1 MFNAIRSIIIFAC
14 IIAILLVW
22 LFHGKKQIR
31 SIIIAYAVLATLS
44 WLTIIFPPESL
55 LVGFSSEY
63 AAYSYISGTNSAN
76 SITQISG
83 ESSVL
88 IIESNVNGAI
98 TPHLLINKKQKW
110 YITSDVLYSFCH
122 ADDYWDDE
130 YSVYYLSHP
139 LIDETYWMVCDTS
152 DCANIYETV
161 TAFGEHD
168 SGTSLEY
175 VDSIGKKTYWFFH
188 TDDGYLP
195 LYVNGLFAN
204 DYCYTKDFRRE
215 T

>member
-22 LFHGKKQIR
+22 LFRCKKQIR

-55 LVGFSSEY
+55 LVGFGSEY

-204 DYCYTKDFRRE
+204 DYCYIKDFRRE

>member
-1 MFNAIRSIIIFAC
+1 MAFS
-14 IIAILLVW
+14 W
-22 LFHGKKQIR
+22 QKQIR

-98 TPHLLINKKQKW
+98 TPHLLINKK
-110 YITSDVLYSFCH
+110 
-122 ADDYWDDE
+122 
-130 YSVYYLSHP
+130 
-139 LIDETYWMVCDTS
+139 
-152 DCANIYETV
+152 
-161 TAFGEHD
+161 
-168 SGTSLEY
+168 
-175 VDSIGKKTYWFFH
+175 
-188 TDDGYLP
+188 
-195 LYVNGLFAN
+195 
-204 DYCYTKDFRRE
+204 
-215 T
+215 